1 MKILGD
7 LPPSSNVTGI
17 IFSVAYCITKRPVGV
32 EPVNAAFDTF
42 FVCYQRS
49 SKLSTKTINNIH
61 NSWRKDIPNSIKTK
75 IEIGVLSAGFRT
87 TVFPAAN
94 AGASFQIAI
103 NIGSSKE

>member
-1 MKILGD
+1 MDMYKFRPDSKQTSPLLQWLYQKSSSASPTDFMKILGD
-7 LPPSSNVTGI
+7 LPSSNVTGI

-61 NSWRKDIPNSIKTK
+61 SWRKDIPSI
-75 IEIGVLSAGFRT
+75 
-87 TVFPAAN
+87 P
-94 AGASFQIAI
+94 
-103 NIGSSKE
+103 SKLK